1 MFFHNYNIL
10 RFNLTILLKT
20 TKFALSEI
28 KFKDLYNYLFSSFFS
43 LRLEWGEYLSK
54 TQKT

>member
-28 KFKDLYNYLFSSFFS
+28 KFKALYIYLFFSFFS